1 VVSRRGQPVVVVAVE
16 AGGSVWRARQAA
28 WRQAGEQ
35 YRCRRLRRKP
45 PPHTGHRH
53 SRAGN
58 VVSTSLRDGVSGIGG
73 TGRGGHGGGEDAV
86 ELAGDVA
93 LEAAPD
99 LAEGFALRGAPGDV
113 GEGPLTAAHPREGD
127 GVHGAVER
135 PVPAAVESV
144 ACRAPAAGLKRTGA
158 RQGGASIGSDLPLPR
173 RAVRWGCSHSMTIN
187 PAAVTAR
194 ASPTP

>member
-1 VVSRRGQPVVVVAVE
+1 MVSRRGQPVVVVVAVE

-53 SRAGN
+53 SRAGD

-73 TGRGGHGGGEDAV
+73 TGCGGHGGGEDAV

-144 ACRAPAAGLKRTGA
+144 ACRARCWPEAGWCPPGR
-158 RQGGASIGSDLPLPR
+158 RRPR
-173 RAVRWGCSHSMTIN
+173 RCG
-187 PAAVTAR
+187 TAR
-194 ASPTP
+194 GGRS